1 MFVLLVERVVL
12 VACNMLYIPLYEGK
26 YSITVDGRVYS
37 HERRANDGRLVLG
50 KWLKPS
56 IDKDGYKR
64 VTLYSGGRGTQKLYR
79 ICRLVAS
86 TYLIPVEGKSV
97 VNHINGIKSDDWYGN
112 LEWVTVQENTKHA
125 WSLGLCKP
133 YDRKG
138 DYNRNGIIESNK
150 RRRKSGI

>member
-12 VACNMLYIPLYEGK
+12 VEYNMLYIPTLEGK
-26 YSITVDGRVYS
+26 YSITTDGRVYS
-37 HERRANDGRLVLG
+37 HERRGSDGRLVVG
-50 KWLKPS
+50 RWIKPS

-64 VTLYSGGRGTQKLYR
+64 VTLSYAGRGTQKAFR
-79 ICRLVAS
+79 VCRLVAS
-86 TYLIPVEGKSV
+86 TYLIPSNDKPV
-97 VNHINGIKSDDWYGN
+97 VNHINGIKSDDRVEN
-112 LEWVTVQENTKHA
+112 LEWVTVQENTQHA

-150 RRRKSGI
+150 RRDKRGI